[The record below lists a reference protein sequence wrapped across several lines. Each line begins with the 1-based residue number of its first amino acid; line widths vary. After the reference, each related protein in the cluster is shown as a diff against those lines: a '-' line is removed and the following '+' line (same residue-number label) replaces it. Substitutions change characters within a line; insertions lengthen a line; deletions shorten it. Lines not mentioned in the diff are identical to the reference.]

1 MDIASHIPLKV
12 LLIRQPGRAFLF
24 LLMHHAAADG
34 LGGFFFIQQFIR
46 YYEDILYG
54 RKTTEDPAAPFQD
67 IPLPDVRFRWGDFTP
82 RSLRPFLQSYFLML
96 REPALNVY
104 PGKTKTI
111 IGKFNTTV
119 RDIPPD
125 RLAGIRGVS
134 KQCGSTVNDYLLA
147 AMFQAVKKWSREWT
161 APSDRIYITVPMSL
175 RPPEDRTLSNIL
187 SGVTISLNPSAIST
201 KEAMLPA
208 IRKEI
213 ATLAERNVARTLIHF
228 SSLVKPLPIALRT
241 AIMKNTAPGFAP
253 TIVLS
258 NMGVLSPN
266 PEHRDEDGFHYMGSA
281 RIRDVYGIPAVGAW
295 PMLLLYT
302 YNNRMIFNM
311 SFLDSYFSAETA
323 GRFINAYLEEL

>member
-1 MDIASHIPLKV
+1 
-12 LLIRQPGRAFLF
+12 
-24 LLMHHAAADG
+24 
-34 LGGFFFIQQFIR
+34 
-46 YYEDILYG
+46 
-54 RKTTEDPAAPFQD
+54 
-67 IPLPDVRFRWGDFTP
+67 
-82 RSLRPFLQSYFLML
+82 
-96 REPALNVY
+96 
-104 PGKTKTI
+104 
-111 IGKFNTTV
+111 
-119 RDIPPD
+119 
-125 RLAGIRGVS
+125 
-134 KQCGSTVNDYLLA
+134 
-147 AMFQAVKKWSREWT
+147 
-161 APSDRIYITVPMSL
+161 MSL

-187 SGVTISLNPSAIST
+187 SGVTISFNPSAIST

-228 SSLVKPLPIALRT
+228 SSLLKPLPIALRT

-266 PEHRDEDGFHYMGSA
+266 PEHRDEDGFHYLGSA

-302 YNNRMIFNM
+302 YNNRMIFNL

-323 GRFINAYLEEL
+323 GRFIDAYLEEL